1 MSRDRDGKWKQ
12 GIEIP
17 SNPLEINVLIYLW
30 HRFIEH
36 PSLSLLQPPCFRCAI
51 SFLISFQ
58 WIAIIFT
65 RNGKTLT
72 SRKSKHH
79 WGFPRR
85 MNKQTVQGRG
95 ESVESEPVSSNRF
108 LRLHFQKAEIAHAA
122 ARLSHV
128 EWSLLFEHKG
138 HLLQLCTCHSQ
149 HPPLTRYHSLLW
161 AIVDTSELH
170 ETWRMENNYTTLL
183 FHSLFNQCLRQVHLE
198 NDYETLTA

>member
-1 MSRDRDGKWKQ
+1 MASERQ

-17 SNPLEINVLIYLW
+17 SNQLEIHVLIYLW

-36 PSLSLLQPPCFRCAI
+36 PSLSLLQPPCFKCAI
-51 SFLISFQ
+51 SFLLNFQ

-65 RNGKTLT
+65 RNGKMLT

-79 WGFPRR
+79 CGLPRR
-85 MNKQTVQGRG
+85 MNKWTVQGRG
-95 ESVESEPVSSNRF
+95 ESVASEPVSSNRF

-128 EWSLLFEHKG
+128 KWWLLLESKG

-149 HPPLTRYHSLLW
+149 HAPLTRYHSVLW
-161 AIVDTSELH
+161 AIVDTSKLH
-170 ETWRMENNYTTLL
+170 ETWTMENSYYTFL
-183 FHSLFNQCLRQVHLE
+183 FHSLFNQSLRQVHLE
-198 NDYETLTA
+198 NDCETLTA